1 VVDLLFVVILVA
13 FFALMVAFV
22 HVCER
27 VVGKDEP
34 VGTGPMTESDTESET
49 DTDTA
54 ATTEE
59 VPA

>member
-1 VVDLLFVVILVA
+1 MVDLLFVAILVA

-22 HVCER
+22 RLCER

-34 VGTGPMTESDTESET
+34 AGTGPATGS
-49 DTDTA
+49 DTDTTQTH
-54 ATTEE
+54 TTTIEE

>member
-1 VVDLLFVVILVA
+1 MVDLLFVAILAA
-13 FFALMVAFV
+13 FFALMVLFV
-22 HVCER
+22 SVCER

-34 VGTGPMTESDTESET
+34 VGTGPVGELAT
-49 DTDTA
+49 DDDTA